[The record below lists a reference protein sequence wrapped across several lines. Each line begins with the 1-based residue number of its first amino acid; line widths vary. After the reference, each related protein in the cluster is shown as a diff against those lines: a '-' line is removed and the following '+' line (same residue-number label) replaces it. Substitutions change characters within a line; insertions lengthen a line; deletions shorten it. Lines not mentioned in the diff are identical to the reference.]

1 MGCCVSIEKP
11 ESSDANLQEKEID
24 LLESLPKVPMF
35 DLKVQEPK
43 APDGCMSDTE
53 MEEIMPLE
61 K

>member
-11 ESSDANLQEKEID
+11 KSSDANLQEKEID
-24 LLESLPKVPMF
+24 LLESLSKVPF

-43 APDGCMSDTE
+43 APDACMSDTE
-53 MEEIMPLE
+53 MEEIMSLV